1 MLKRGWAI
9 LFALLT
15 AFFACVSA
23 WAGSSGKTG
32 YTVRAEE
39 VLKQFGGAQ
48 GIVQYLN
55 SNQGNS
61 PSKAATTFTVI
72 TSGDNS
78 DYLAGD
84 GLCGKFQISPPI
96 FVPCSFRAAL
106 EEANANSGLDII
118 DFNVGGG
125 GAQTISP
132 ASPLPVI
139 TRPVIIDGTT
149 QPGFSGTPIIE
160 LNGASAGIN
169 ADGLVLSATAGGS
182 TVRGLV
188 INRFSNSS
196 GTGIYLQSNN
206 NVIQGNF
213 IGTDVSGTA
222 DLGNS
227 YGIEVENSTGN
238 TIGGAAAGSGNL
250 ISGNRFYGIFLDNS
264 PDNDIA
270 GNFIG
275 TDGSGTAALGNE
287 IGIRLLGSSTN
298 TIGGAL
304 TGERNIISGNTS
316 AGVYVSLGS
325 FNRVLGN
332 FIGTDFS
339 GTADVGNVG
348 SGVRMDN
355 SSYNDI
361 FYNVISGNDG
371 YGIFI
376 ASPGAVRNELLGNFI
391 GTDSGGSAAL
401 GNGGGILIA
410 SSSNNVIGG
419 YSSEYTNTIA
429 FNEWDGIRVSGS
441 AAFPSIGNFFVWSS
455 IHSNGGLGI
464 DLWPGSFDGVTANDS
479 MDADSGSNNLQNFPI
494 LDQAFG
500 GSNSTTIT
508 GMLNSYANAPFRIE
522 FFSNDSCDTSGYG
535 EGQSY
540 IGSDTVI
547 TDGSGNAA
555 IHVTFPVPLPA
566 GKFIT
571 ATAADSAK
579 NTSEFCPC
587 RPACTAW
594 KGDMNA
600 SGGLSPADVVL
611 MLNCVFLGT
620 GSCDFCFADVN
631 CSGNLSPA
639 DVVIEL
645 NAVFLGTAMP
655 C

>member
-1 MLKRGWAI
+1 MRIRAGVLAVFLSMPGASVWADTSDK
-9 LFALLT
+9 A
-15 AFFACVSA
+15 
-23 WAGSSGKTG
+23 G
-32 YTVRAEE
+32 YTVKAEE
-39 VLKQFGGAQ
+39 VLKQFGGTS
-48 GIVQYLN
+48 GIVEYLN
-55 SNQGNS
+55 SKQGS
-61 PSKAATTFTVI
+61 SVSSAASTFTVI
-72 TSGDNS
+72 SQADNS

-84 GLCGKFQISPPI
+84 GQCGKFQIQPPV
-96 FVPCSFRAAL
+96 FVLCSFRAAI
-106 EEANANSGLDII
+106 EEANAHAGLDII
-118 DFNVGGG
+118 HFDVGAGG
-125 GAQTISP
+125 VQTIAP
-132 ASPLPVI
+132 ASPLPTI
-139 TRPVIIDGTT
+139 TDPVIIDGTT
-149 QPGFSGTPIIE
+149 QPGSAGTPIIE

-169 ADGLVLSATAGGS
+169 ADGLVLTAAGN
-182 TVRGLV
+182 TVRGLI

-196 GTGIYLQSNN
+196 GTGIYIQSDN

-238 TIGGAAAGSGNL
+238 TIGGTTAGNGNL

-287 IGIRLLGSSTN
+287 IGIRLLGSSSN

-304 TGERNIISGNTS
+304 AGERNIISGNTS
-316 AGVYVSLGS
+316 VGVYVSLGS

-348 SGVRMDN
+348 AGVRMDN

-371 YGIFI
+371 YGVFI

-401 GNGGGILIA
+401 GNGVGILIA
-410 SSSNNVIGG
+410 SSSNNVFGG
-419 YSSEYTNTIA
+419 YSSKYSNTIA
-429 FNEWDGIRVSGS
+429 FNAEDGIRVSSSVS
-441 AAFPSIGNFFVWSS
+441 ATGNFFVWSS

-464 DLWPGSFDGVTANDS
+464 NLYQGSVNDGVTANDS
-479 MDADSGSNNLQNFPI
+479 MDADSGSNHLQNFPD
-494 LDQAFG
+494 LSQVFG
-500 GSNSTTIT
+500 GSNSTTIA

-547 TDGSGNAA
+547 TDGNGNAA
-555 IHVTFPVPLPA
+555 INVTFPVPLPT

-571 ATAADSAK
+571 ATAADSAR
-579 NTSEFCPC
+579 NTSEFSPC
-587 RPACTAW
+587 RPACMAW
-594 KGDMNA
+594 KGDMNG

-611 MLNCVFLGT
+611 MLNCVFLAT
-620 GSCDFCFADVN
+620 GSCDLCFADVN

-645 NAVFLGTAMP
+645 NMVFAGASPL